1 MTDHSET
8 GHHAVT
14 HDVGRTIRFVIIA
27 ALIALLVMT
36 ALDNTNEVRL
46 GYVFG
51 DATAP
56 IWLAIAAA
64 AVAGLVIGWAARHRP
79 RR

>member
-1 MTDHSET
+1 MTDHSDSNQ
-8 GHHAVT
+8 HDLAR
-14 HDVGRTIRFVIIA
+14 DVGRTIRFVVVGV
-27 ALIALLVMT
+27 LIAVLVLI
-36 ALDNTNEVRL
+36 ALDNTDEVRL

-51 DATAP
+51 HATAP

-64 AVAGLVIGWAARHRP
+64 AVAGALIGWMATHRP

>member
-1 MTDHSET
+1 MTEHSDS
-8 GHHAVT
+8 HHEVAR
-14 HDVGRTIRFVIIA
+14 DVGRTIRFVIIA

-36 ALDNTNEVRL
+36 ALDNTSEVRL

-64 AVAGLVIGWAARHRP
+64 AAAGLVIGWVARHRP
-79 RR
+79 RH

>member
-1 MTDHSET
+1 MTDHSES
-8 GHHAVT
+8 GHHDVAR
-14 HDVGRTIRFVIIA
+14 DVGRTIRFVVIA
-27 ALIALLVMT
+27 ALIALIVLT

-56 IWLAIAAA
+56 VWLAIAAA
-64 AVAGLVIGWAARHRP
+64 AVAGSVIGWVATHRP